1 MATEIGIIKTLIGT
15 AVATAAD
22 GSQRNLQAGDRVF
35 QDEIIT
41 TGAAGAVEVEFTDGS
56 VMTLGRSSQTVLDT
70 ETFNPL
76 DVAEAPADAES
87 EVDAL
92 QQALLE
98 GADPTQIGEATA
110 AGAGAGGSGNEGSDF
125 VTVDYLAPSVIP
137 ESGFD
142 TTGISFEFDEIEEE
156 LPAPIGDVPTLS
168 INDVTVFEPS
178 GNGEYSGEDGGSPG
192 QSNGSGGGGIF
203 VTGHDSDEHSNI
215 DYMSS
220 GLDYLLFG
228 QAVTVG
234 ERAGKTVAV
243 IGDGSSA
250 GFVSGLT
257 TDGWTV
263 TYYIDGDP
271 NITDAFNA
279 DAVLVESGNDSSLN
293 TQLIA
298 LTDDFTDY
306 INNGGALYINT
317 DEGGGQSW
325 YDFVPSFG
333 DTINTSLGGTGV
345 YAVTGAGSAIGLT
358 EPIVDADPTHSY
370 FTGVDTSLFTIF
382 EVADSDSVF
391 GQDNGAAV
399 AFGSNNIIIGDGGFQ
414 TGESTFAEF
423 TVSLSSASDVDVLV
437 DFVTADGTAI
447 FGGSGVAENDYG
459 ATSGTVTIPAGSLSA
474 TIQVEIFGDNVTE
487 ITEQYFV
494 TLSAPVNATIADGTG
509 IGTILD
515 NDLVEFS
522 IEALSGSEGGQ
533 QSFVDEGDIA
543 SYTISYDG
551 TLADG
556 VQAAV
561 TFDTASGTTVNFDA
575 IEGVDFDESTGTL
588 VFTGGS
594 GVTSVV
600 VFVQTTGDSFV
611 ENDENY
617 SINLISSSA
626 NSTIDPLADHVDTT
640 ILDDDPVTFDISVA
654 SETDEA
660 GTQVAGISEENDAD
674 DTGTFTVS
682 RGGGTLPAGNEASV
696 TITVTGSAEDAD
708 FEGMSGSDYADIVAA
723 IQAAAAAANLA
734 VTGVTGSSL
743 TVTWDSTDG
752 SSFNVDLTAFD
763 DDLTDSPE
771 GLTLTLSAPS
781 VTTGPTPTITNTAA
795 TLNITDVDQ
804 AITITIADTQTTIT
818 EEGGETD
825 TFTISLSEAMNSGN
839 TVTVDVDFATGS
851 DTEDAD
857 FIVAAEAALL
867 AAANATTGVSYA
879 SGTLTYS
886 DTFVGTDLSFDVTAF
901 DDDLLDSPETL
912 NVTLDN
918 ATAVNGSATAADSE
932 DVTITDTDQAI
943 TITIADTQTTITEE
957 GGETDTFTISLSEA
971 MNSGNTVTVDVD
983 FATGSDTEDADF
995 IVAAEAALLA
1005 AANATT
1011 GVSYASGTLTYSD
1024 TFVGTDLSFDV
1035 TAFDDDLLDSPETL
1049 NVTLDNATAVN
1060 GSATAADSEDVTI
1073 TDIDNAI
1080 TFALNVTSEVVGD
1093 DTATQQA
1100 TVTEENDL
1108 DDLATFTVLLTG
1120 LPLTGANTASVDIN
1134 FTGTS
1139 EDADFVT
1146 AALASLSTVAG
1157 STDGVS
1163 LSGNTLTF
1171 TSSFVGSSLSFGVEA
1186 FDDGSD
1192 EGPEDLIAT
1201 LSNELIDNGSVGLV
1215 GGQTVATVD
1224 ILDDDGA
1231 FPSGLAYTVAGSKNV
1246 DGEQLYAVDLE
1257 TGSTVRVGE
1266 VLVNGVALGP
1276 NSTSGMA
1283 LSPSDGFLYAVAKQG
1298 GSSWLLRIDP
1308 TSAETTVI
1316 DDVNSFSK
1324 ASAATFGTDGTYY
1337 LAFGNEIFTHNL
1349 VGTLTLIAEASPSAS
1364 FDAMAINLDG
1374 TIMYL
1379 AVGDDLWQVAINPD
1393 ATIEVPTL
1401 IGQITDGTD
1410 AYSPDGLSFDD
1421 NGALWAL
1428 DNAGNILRL
1437 QLDGTAENVITLAV
1451 NEVTGN
1457 GAHSLAISSVD
1468 PGTYIVLSEGAD
1480 SKTLY
1485 LDDDFTTTP
1494 NILTETDLFG
1504 TLGNVD
1510 MAVDAAGAVTISQD
1524 TGDAND
1530 VTSVFVQSD
1539 DDGQITVNDFENVD
1553 VQVRG
1558 HDSSALVINDAESGN
1573 IDMGEGDDS
1582 VTINNTTGT
1591 GTFTINTDG
1600 GNDTIT
1606 LSDLIDSSYIIDA
1619 GEYQDG
1625 TVLNDDIDT
1634 VEIDDD
1640 LVLGD
1645 GTVSLSNVEIVDI
1658 TGSGNNTLTLTA
1670 ADVLDAT
1677 DTGNI
1682 LAIKGDTGDALV
1694 SGDTWTAG
1702 TTGVTGVDGG
1712 TYDTYTS
1719 GSAILYVDTS
1729 IDTTGL

>member
-932 DVTITDTDQAI
+932 DVTITD
-943 TITIADTQTTITEE
+943 
-957 GGETDTFTISLSEA
+957 
-971 MNSGNTVTVDVD
+971 
-983 FATGSDTEDADF
+983 
-995 IVAAEAALLA
+995 
-1005 AANATT
+1005 
-1011 GVSYASGTLTYSD
+1011 
-1024 TFVGTDLSFDV
+1024 
-1035 TAFDDDLLDSPETL
+1035 
-1049 NVTLDNATAVN
+1049 
-1060 GSATAADSEDVTI
+1060 
-1073 TDIDNAI
+1073 IDNAI